1 MNRNSQWKEAVL
13 NEKFLKLPEPKQK
26 KIIYAAIRI
35 FAEKEYKHA
44 STDRMAELAGISKG
58 LLFFYFKNKK
68 SLYLYVYDYLIGLIV
83 RQLEDMEFKEEHDF
97 FKLFELS
104 IRVKSA
110 LMKDNPYIHGF
121 LLKARYEEN
130 EAVKQELSDRNKTFL
145 EEMFPRWFPEV
156 DFSKFK
162 EDVDP
167 RDVFMLLYY
176 LGDGYLREA
185 VRRIDFDLDRVCEDY
200 ERWMDWIKKS
210 VYRKEYL

>member
-26 KIIYAAIRI
+26 KIIYSAVRV
-35 FAEKEYKHA
+35 FAEKEYKYA

>member
-1 MNRNSQWKEAVL
+1 L
-13 NEKFLKLPEPKQK
+13 NEKFLKLPEEKQR
-26 KIIYAAIRI
+26 KIIYAAIRV

-83 RQLEDMEFKEEHDF
+83 RQLEDMDFKEEHDF

-104 IRVKSA
+104 IRVKST
-110 LMKDNPYIHGF
+110 LLKDNPYIHGF

-130 EAVKQELSDRNKTFL
+130 EAVCRK
-145 EEMFPRWFPEV
+145 
-156 DFSKFK
+156 
-162 EDVDP
+162 
-167 RDVFMLLYY
+167 
-176 LGDGYLREA
+176 
-185 VRRIDFDLDRVCEDY
+185 DFDLDRVCEDY

>member
-1 MNRNSQWKEAVL
+1 M
-13 NEKFLKLPEPKQK
+13 NEKFLKLPELKQK
-26 KIIYAAIRI
+26 KIIYSAIQV

-68 SLYLYVYDYLIGLIV
+68 SLYLYVYDHLIGLVV
-83 RQLEDMEFKEEHDF
+83 RQLEEVDFKKEHDF

-104 IRVKSA
+104 IRVKST
-110 LMKDNPYIHGF
+110 LMKENPYIHGF

-130 EAVKQELSDRNKTFL
+130 EAVKQELSERNKTFL

-162 EDVDP
+162 EDADP
-167 RDVFMLLYY
+167 QDVFMLLYY

-185 VRRIDFDLDRVCEDY
+185 VRRKDFDLDRICENY
-200 ERWMDWIKKS
+200 ERWMGWIRES
-210 VYRKEYL
+210 VYRKECL

>member
-13 NEKFLKLPEPKQK
+13 NEKFLKLPEEKQR
-26 KIIYAAIRI
+26 KIIYSAVRV
-35 FAEKEYKHA
+35 FAEKEYRYA

-68 SLYLYVYDYLIGLIV
+68 TLYLYVYDHLIGLIV
-83 RQLEDMEFKEEHDF
+83 RQMEEMNFKEEHDF

-110 LMKDNPYIHGF
+110 LMKDNPYIYGF

-130 EAVKQELSDRNKTFL
+130 EAVKQELSERNKTFL

-162 EDVDP
+162 ENVDP
-167 RDVFMLLYY
+167 QDVFMLLYY

-185 VRRIDFDLDRVCEDY
+185 VGRNDFELDRLCEDY
-200 ERWMDWIKKS
+200 ERWMDWIKGS

>member
-13 NEKFLKLPEPKQK
+13 NKKFLKLPEPKQK
-26 KIIYAAIRI
+26 KIIYSAVRV
-35 FAEKEYKHA
+35 FAEKEYKYA